1 MLKCILILI
10 FLALAQF
17 GCSQYGE
24 NLPPYDV
31 PILPEEGRLKREA
44 TKRNYLRL
52 EDLSV
57 GTGPVAARG
66 RCLTANV
73 EVRYDDGTVVYRGTI
88 ITYPGFGIDLL
99 NSIRDS
105 RRLSTTQE
113 GIDLGLNGMAVG
125 GHRRMTIDRKL
136 VCTNVREGDPIERS
150 CKLIGSTFKDEVIVR
165 KQDLIV
171 EASLTESC
179 NPVIVWQALYM
190 FGGYLIHWPACREE
204 ILPQI
209 TPGDPIWHY
218 Y

>member
-1 MLKCILILI
+1 MLMRILILLI
-10 FLALAQF
+10 LALAQF

-24 NLPPYDV
+24 NLPPYDIPV
-31 PILPEEGRLKREA
+31 LPEEGRLLREA
-44 TKRNYLRL
+44 AKRDSLQL
-52 EDLSV
+52 EDLTV

-66 RCLTANV
+66 RRLTADI
-73 EVRYDDGTVVYRGTI
+73 EVRYTDGTVVYRGAI
-88 ITYPGFGIDLL
+88 LSFPGFGIVS
-99 NSIRDS
+99 NMRDS
-105 RRLSTTQE
+105 RLLSTTQE

-125 GHRRMTIDRKL
+125 GRRRITIDRKL
-136 VCTNVREGDPIERS
+136 VCTDIPEGDPLRTQ

-171 EASLTESC
+171 EATLTESC

-204 ILPQI
+204 IIPQV